1 MDNLLSFNF
10 ENLLSLSFQKGPCKP
25 VTIQIIA
32 LYRLLLAV
40 SLAGN
45 ITYRVL
51 RSFLTRARQEASGLA
66 WASLS
71 LKTARIATDNLPDC
85 TTLWGG
91 TFSSCSLPVLC
102 LSP

>member
-32 LYRLLLAV
+32 LYRLLLA
-40 SLAGN
+40 GN
-45 ITYRVL
+45 VTYKVL
-51 RSFLTRARQEASGLA
+51 RAFLTRARQEASGFA

-71 LKTARIATDNLPDC
+71 LKTARIETDSLPDC

-91 TFSSCSLPVLC
+91 MFSNCSLPVLC
-102 LSP
+102 PSP